1 MSSRCWLSLWSL
13 ATFAFSLSRFCW
25 RVPRHSRSIFRS
37 VSRANLHTQ
46 RARRTS
52 TPTFKHCVPQE
63 PQYQLSHM
71 AYQKNLKTSL
81 HTWHTR
87 RTSIPAFTH
96 SILEELQNQPSYT
109 AYQKN
114 LNTNLHTLCTH
125 THSIPEELQNQP
137 LHMAYQKN
145 LKNQHVSRK
154 KTEILHREQHT
165 KDLTHQWLLVKLQW
179 TFLKTSTKNYVNW
192 SISSTTHYSQKMCKI

>member
-1 MSSRCWLSLWSL
+1 MNEKWNWQELITFFMSSRCWLSLWSL

-52 TPTFKHCVPQE
+52 TPTFTHGVPEE
-63 PQYQLSHM
+63 PENQPSHM
-71 AYQKNLKTSL
+71 AHQKNLNTSL
-81 HTWHTR
+81 HTRCTR

-96 SILEELQNQPSYT
+96 SIL
-109 AYQKN
+109 
-114 LNTNLHTLCTH
+114 
-125 THSIPEELQNQP
+125 EELQNQP

-192 SISSTTHYSQKMCKI
+192 STSSTTHYSQKMCKI